1 MSKASL
7 ELPRKPLCGWLVMA
21 GYTKK
26 DLKSHVR
33 ASSFLGF
40 RSFFLPVSRA
50 RRLRHRP
57 ATLLCV
63 CARGGIAVFPVGK
76 TSGIRITP
84 LRENPLVSPKR
95 NGVSPRA
102 LPSNHNSR
110 PITHS
115 VIARAK
121 RAEKESEDQR
131 IELARFPEIHS
142 LFPIAC
148 PNKPTKDWFSGG
160 F

>member
-26 DLKSHVR
+26 DLKSNVR

-50 RRLRHRP
+50 RWLRHQP

-84 LRENPLVSPKR
+84 LRRENPLVSPKR

-102 LPSNHNSR
+102 LPSNHNGR

-131 IELARFPEIHS
+131 IELARIPEIHS

-148 PNKPTKDWFSGG
+148 PNKPTQNCLSG
-160 F
+160 